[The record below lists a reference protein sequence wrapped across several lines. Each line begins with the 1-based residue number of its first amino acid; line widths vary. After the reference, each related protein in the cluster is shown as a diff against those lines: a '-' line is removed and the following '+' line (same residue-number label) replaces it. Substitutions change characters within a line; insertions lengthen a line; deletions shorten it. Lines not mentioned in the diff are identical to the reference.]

1 VVQAG
6 GVILTLLAAS
16 RNRPQALALR
26 AKHARGVLRRLGR
39 VALWVI
45 GGFTVGSVLL
55 VALYRYVPPPGTPL
69 MLLRRV
75 EGYGI
80 HKSWSSFD
88 HLSANL
94 VRAVIASEDTRFCS
108 HHGFDWNAIE
118 VAWNR
123 YQRKRGRLLGASTIS
138 MQTAKNVFLW
148 PGRDWVRKGFEA
160 YFTVLIELAW
170 SKQRIM
176 EIYLNV
182 VEWGPGIYG
191 VEAAA
196 EHYFHKTAAA
206 LSVSEAVRLAAV
218 LPNPLE
224 WSPLR
229 PTRRILARTAAINS
243 NMPGVSAALSPL
255 CRRKGVQG

>member
-1 VVQAG
+1 MFSFGPVAIG
-6 GVILTLLAAS
+6 CAKAS
-16 RNRPQALALR
+16 N
-26 AKHARGVLRRLGR
+26 H
-39 VALWVI
+39 
-45 GGFTVGSVLL
+45 
-55 VALYRYVPPPGTPL
+55 
-69 MLLRRV
+69 
-75 EGYGI
+75 
-80 HKSWSSFD
+80 
-88 HLSANL
+88 
-94 VRAVIASEDTRFCS
+94 
-108 HHGFDWNAIE
+108 
-118 VAWNR
+118 
-123 YQRKRGRLLGASTIS
+123 
-138 MQTAKNVFLW
+138 
-148 PGRDWVRKGFEA
+148 
-160 YFTVLIELAW
+160 FTVLIELAW

-196 EHYFHKTAAA
+196 EHHFHKTPAA

-243 NMPGVSAALSPL
+243 NMLGVSAALSPL